1 MEKIK
6 TFPILQ
12 PTFEDAVAEFDKCIN
27 DNNMSSVVLNVV
39 ENEGC
44 VVLVRSFEDARK
56 LAGDYTKWCICH
68 HEESWEK
75 YSEGKVQL
83 FIYDHT
89 KGRNHLPDTLIG
101 VTLNIV
107 DFGPGRLR
115 LEYDC
120 AFNASDQ
127 PLEDLLRDKSKEA
140 MLQYVHHELLY
151 KKGNFG
157 FEELLTYL
165 VNDLGY
171 KPNKHE

>member
-6 TFPILQ
+6 EFPILQ
-12 PTFEDAVAEFDKCIN
+12 PTFSESVGEFDRCII
-27 DNNMSSVVLNVV
+27 DNNMSSIVLSAV

-44 VVLVRSFEDARK
+44 VILVRSYEDARK
-56 LAGDYTKWCICH
+56 LAGDYTQWCICH

-89 KGRNHLPDTLIG
+89 KGRQNLRDTLIG

-107 DFGPGRLR
+107 GFGDGRMK

-127 PLEDLLRDKSKEA
+127 PLEDLLKTKSKEA

-157 FEELLTYL
+157 LEELLVYL

-171 KPNKHE
+171 KPNKYE